1 MDTFKINSRGQ
12 SRNIFYTSQ
21 ICIIENKCRKDN
33 NMYFSIQVSRKDQN
47 LGLANEKIFL
57 LLSFKYYIIREVKQD
72 QDSTKVERVGRLA

>member
-47 LGLANEKIFL
+47 LGLANEKNFFFFL
-57 LLSFKYYIIREVKQD
+57 LSTILLEKSNKIRIQ
-72 QDSTKVERVGRLA
+72 QRLKELED